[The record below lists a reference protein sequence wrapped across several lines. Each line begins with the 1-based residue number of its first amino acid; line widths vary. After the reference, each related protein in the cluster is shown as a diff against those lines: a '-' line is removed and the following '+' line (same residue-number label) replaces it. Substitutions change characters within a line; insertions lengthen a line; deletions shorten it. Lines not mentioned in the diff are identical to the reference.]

1 MNANTP
7 PSPHVAAPGTER
19 PRRFRPKLR
28 YELIG
33 CGLHGHEILGTDAAA
48 LRPED
53 ELFARE
59 SGGLRW
65 YRCLRCDSWLALT
78 PPEHP
83 ARKYPPARDEIMLP
97 LRGKPLRDR
106 YVLRLIALDR
116 CVHFLILSA
125 LAAAVLLFASDRA
138 ALNAEFTRILNDLQ
152 GGVGGPTDDQQARH
166 RARPAVPVR
175 RQHQE
180 PVPGR
185 RGDRRLRPAGGH
197 RGVGLWF
204 AKRWAEY
211 LTFVATIVFIPIEID
226 ELIKG
231 VTALKVLAFII
242 NVAIAVYLLYAKRLF
257 GLRGGG
263 RAEKA
268 EREADTGWTAIE
280 RATPNSTPQPL
291 LPDRSS
297 SRPPAAASRP
307 RWAPDSRRVAG
318 PGAPSA
324 TSCRVAASQRPS
336 G

>member
-1 MNANTP
+1 MNAGTP
-7 PSPHVAAPGTER
+7 PSAQVAPPGTER

-65 YRCLRCDSWLALT
+65 YRCMRCDSWVALT
-78 PPEHP
+78 PPDHP
-83 ARKYPPARDEIMLP
+83 TRKYPPARDQITLP

-116 CVHFLILSA
+116 ALHFLAFSA

-138 ALNAEFTRILNDLQ
+138 ALDAEFTRILTDLQ
-152 GGVGGPTDDQQARH
+152 TGLGGSPMASSNHGIVHDLQYLFT
-166 RARPAVPVR
+166 V
-175 RQHQE
+175 
-180 PVPGR
+180 
-185 RGDRRLRPAGGH
+185 RLRNLYLAGAGLAAY
-197 RGVGLWF
+197 GVLEGVEAVGLWF

-211 LTFVATIVFIPIEID
+211 LTFVATIVFIPLEIH
-226 ELIKG
+226 ELLKS
-231 VTALKVLAFII
+231 VTVLKVVALVI

-257 GLRGGG
+257 GVRGGG
-263 RAEKA
+263 KTERA

-280 RATPNSTPQPL
+280 RATPRSTPENTP
-291 LPDRSS
+291 RSTPEKLS
-297 SRPPAAASRP
+297 
-307 RWAPDSRRVAG
+307 
-318 PGAPSA
+318 
-324 TSCRVAASQRPS
+324 
-336 G
+336 

>member
-1 MNANTP
+1 MVQMNASTP
-7 PSPHVAAPGTER
+7 PSPHAAAPGTER

-116 CVHFLILSA
+116 ILHFLVWSA
-125 LAAAVLLFASDRA
+125 LAAAILLFASDRA
-138 ALNAEFTRILNDLQ
+138 ALDADFTRILYALQ
-152 GGVGGPTDDQQARH
+152 GGAGGPMRTSNHGIVHDLQYVF
-166 RARPAVPVR
+166 AVNIR
-175 RQHQE
+175 N
-180 PVPGR
+180 
-185 RGDRRLRPAGGH
+185 LYLAGAAVAAYAVLAGVEA
-197 RGVGLWF
+197 VGLWF

-211 LTFVATIVFIPIEID
+211 LTFVATIVFLPIEVR
-226 ELIKG
+226 ELIKS
-231 VTALKVLAFII
+231 VTWLKVVALVINLAV
-242 NVAIAVYLLYAKRLF
+242 VAYLLYAKRLF
-257 GLRGGG
+257 GVRGGG
-263 RAEKA
+263 RAERA

-280 RATPNSTPQPL
+280 RATPKSTPEPL
-291 LPDRSS
+291 
-297 SRPPAAASRP
+297 
-307 RWAPDSRRVAG
+307 
-318 PGAPSA
+318 
-324 TSCRVAASQRPS
+324 
-336 G
+336 

>member
-1 MNANTP
+1 MEGDTHRSA
-7 PSPHVAAPGTER
+7 HVAAPGTER

-33 CGLHGHEILGTDAAA
+33 CGLHGHEILGMDAAA
-48 LRPED
+48 LRAED

-65 YRCLRCDSWLALT
+65 YRCMRCDSWVALT
-78 PPEHP
+78 PPDHP
-83 ARKYPPARDEIMLP
+83 TRKYPPAQDEITLP

-116 CVHFLILSA
+116 LVHFLVLGA

-152 GGVGGPTDDQQARH
+152 GGAGGPVASSNHGIVHDLQYLFSVSIRNLYLLGA
-166 RARPAVPVR
+166 AIAGYAVL
-175 RQHQE
+175 E
-180 PVPGR
+180 
-185 RGDRRLRPAGGH
+185 
-197 RGVGLWF
+197 GVEAIGLWF

-211 LTFVATIVFIPIEID
+211 LTFVATIVFVPYEVH

-231 VTALKVLAFII
+231 VTALKLVAFVI
-242 NVAIAVYLLYAKRLF
+242 NVAVAVYLLYAKRLF

-263 RAEKA
+263 QAERA

-280 RATPNSTPQPL
+280 RATPHGTPHGTPEPL
-291 LPDRSS
+291 
-297 SRPPAAASRP
+297 
-307 RWAPDSRRVAG
+307 
-318 PGAPSA
+318 
-324 TSCRVAASQRPS
+324 
-336 G
+336 

>member
-1 MNANTP
+1 MNASTP
-7 PSPHVAAPGTER
+7 PSPHVAAPGTEK

-28 YELIG
+28 YELVG

-83 ARKYPPARDEIMLP
+83 VRKFPPPRAEIMVP

-116 CVHFLILSA
+116 ILHFLVLSA

-152 GGVGGPTDDQQARH
+152 GGVGGPVASSKHGIVHDLQYLFSISIRNLYLVGA
-166 RARPAVPVR
+166 AIAGYAVL
-175 RQHQE
+175 E
-180 PVPGR
+180 
-185 RGDRRLRPAGGH
+185 
-197 RGVGLWF
+197 GVEAIGLWF

-211 LTFVATIVFIPIEID
+211 LTFVATVVFVPYEID
-226 ELIKG
+226 ELVKS
-231 VTALKVLAFII
+231 VTALKVVALVINLA
-242 NVAIAVYLLYAKRLF
+242 VAVYLLYAKRLF

-263 RAEKA
+263 KAERA

-280 RATPNSTPQPL
+280 RATPRGSLTHGTPHGDPG
-291 LPDRSS
+291 
-297 SRPPAAASRP
+297 PAAA
-307 RWAPDSRRVAG
+307 G
-318 PGAPSA
+318 
-324 TSCRVAASQRPS
+324 T
-336 G
+336 

>member
-1 MNANTP
+1 MEGDTHRSA
-7 PSPHVAAPGTER
+7 HRAAPGTEK

-48 LRPED
+48 LRAED

-65 YRCLRCDSWLALT
+65 YRCMRCDSWLALT
-78 PPEHP
+78 
-83 ARKYPPARDEIMLP
+83 PPARDEIMLP

-116 CVHFLILSA
+116 ILHFLVLSA

-152 GGVGGPTDDQQARH
+152 GGVGGPLANSKHGIVHDLQYLF
-166 RARPAVPVR
+166 AVSIR
-175 RQHQE
+175 N
-180 PVPGR
+180 
-185 RGDRRLRPAGGH
+185 LYLAGAAIAGYALLE
-197 RGVGLWF
+197 GIEAIGLWF

-211 LTFVATIVFIPIEID
+211 LTFVATIVFIPYEID

-242 NVAIAVYLLYAKRLF
+242 NVAVAVYLLWAKRLF
-257 GLRGGG
+257 GVRGGG
-263 RAEKA
+263 RAERA

-280 RATPNSTPQPL
+280 RATPRSTPEPL
-291 LPDRSS
+291 SSGQGPLPREPQDPLS
-297 SRPPAAASRP
+297 PEAS
-307 RWAPDSRRVAG
+307 
-318 PGAPSA
+318 
-324 TSCRVAASQRPS
+324 
-336 G
+336 